1 MDSKVSRQPAED
13 AGGDAPAET
22 PPRRRRAPER
32 TRADIL
38 DAAIAEFSEKGFD
51 GGRVDDIA
59 ARTRTTKRM
68 IYYYFGGKE
77 QLYAAVLERMY
88 GGMRDAE
95 AAQSLGALPPLDAL
109 RRMVEVTFDHHAAHP
124 EFVRLVS
131 VENIHEARMVA
142 ASPTIRARNATVIG
156 ALKALIAR
164 GEKSGDFRKGLDAL
178 DLHILISSFCFY
190 RVSNRH
196 TLLAI
201 YGRDLRAPDSIAAQ
215 RRMITEAVLRY
226 VAP

>member
-1 MDSKVSRQPAED
+1 MDSKAAPPAAED
-13 AGGDAPAET
+13 AAEAEPEGTPA
-22 PPRRRRAPER
+22 RRRRAPER

-88 GGMRDAE
+88 GGIRDAE
-95 AAQSLGALPPLDAL
+95 AAQSLDALPPLDAL

-131 VENIHEARMVA
+131 VENIHGARNVA
-142 ASPTIRARNATVIG
+142 ASPTIRARNAAVIG
-156 ALKALIAR
+156 ALQALIAR
-164 GEKSGDFRKGLDAL
+164 GERSGDFRKGLDAL

-201 YGRDLRAPDSIAAQ
+201 YGRDLRTAESVAAQ